1 MTTPQAA
8 HVGVGSPIDCGLT
21 FHSPATWNVTASM
34 TWRTCWAQAP
44 AGPPPAGNCT
54 PVPGAQLNPVNWT
67 GQIRAD
73 EIQSVNNG

>member
-1 MTTPQAA
+1 
-8 HVGVGSPIDCGLT
+8 
-21 FHSPATWNVTASM
+21 M

-44 AGPPPAGNCT
+44 TGPPPAGNCT

-67 GQIRAD
+67 RQIRAD